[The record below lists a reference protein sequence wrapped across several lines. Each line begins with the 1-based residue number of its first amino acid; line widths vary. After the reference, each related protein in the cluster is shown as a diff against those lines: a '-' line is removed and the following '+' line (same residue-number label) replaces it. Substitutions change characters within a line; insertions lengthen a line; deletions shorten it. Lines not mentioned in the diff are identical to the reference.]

1 MKSKYALILLI
12 IIQFT
17 LVNSAYSADNAS
29 STIVQMDKAETIIY
43 GEARRG
49 GLIER
54 LSELEAMLFGRSL
67 PGTIS
72 ERQMQL
78 LNFIQTGVSEQ
89 PSLLFK
95 LSVAE
100 WAVNQAVQ
108 PFIPALGRLQKLEQE
123 LDGVIQEGKP
133 VAMRVERILTM
144 LLSDP
149 VTQNELEVSS
159 DKALKAQFLE
169 KIGPGKSR
177 KGDSVNIDL
186 LDDFTIDNYLIAPK
200 GSRIVAEVAEVT
212 RPGAFGRKGEVKV
225 ALKYLQVLGP
235 EEVMVK
241 FIDPGTLGKG
251 GEKNVAAAAGTSIVS
266 TAILGPVGLLA
277 GLLIR
282 GDSLDVKERT
292 QFYLQL
298 SERTKISVFPIPS
311 GLIKID
317 NPSSSASVNSNSDEI
332 ILIDTP

>member
-1 MKSKYALILLI
+1 MKSKYVLILLI
-12 IIQFT
+12 IIQFM
-17 LVNSAYSADNAS
+17 LVTSAYPADVAS
-29 STIVQMDKAETIIY
+29 TTIVQMDKAETIIY
-43 GEARRG
+43 GESRRG
-49 GLIER
+49 GLIDR
-54 LSELEAMLFGRSL
+54 LNDLETMLFGRSL

-78 LNFIQTGVSEQ
+78 FNFIQTGISEQ

-95 LSVAE
+95 LGVAE
-100 WAVNQAVQ
+100 WAVSQTVQ

-133 VAMRVERILTM
+133 VAMRVERILSM
-144 LLSDP
+144 LLTNP
-149 VTQNELEVSS
+149 VSQKELEVSS
-159 DKALKAQFLE
+159 DKPLKAQFLE

-186 LDDFTIDNYLIAPK
+186 LEDFTIDNYLIAPK
-200 GSRIVAEVAEVT
+200 GSRIVAEVAEVK

-235 EEVMVK
+235 EEVKVN
-241 FIDPGTLGKG
+241 FVDPGTLGKG

-282 GDSLDVKERT
+282 GDSLDVKEGT
-292 QFYLQL
+292 QFYLQF
-298 SERTKISVFPIPS
+298 SERTRISVFPIPN
-311 GLIKID
+311 GLMRID
-317 NPSSSASVNSNSDEI
+317 NPSSDNSANLDSNEI